1 MADELRPVTPAP
13 TKKPAFRNRLAR
25 SMVLALLTFAVIP
38 VSVMGLAG
46 YLRAR
51 SLLQEQ
57 VASQLHNIS
66 EIQVGDLEQS
76 IRTKEI
82 RLDRIGRRP
91 AFLEAAERLHKFYS
105 VQYAEQ
111 LLTEFNIVNRPDGVP
126 VFDNFFIVDHAG
138 VIFGASKEEWI
149 GVSLAESPYY
159 AQLGEEVGTTG
170 VYDFEP
176 IYANQF
182 TIFSKLKL
190 FETNGDYLGILVGIT
205 EGETIRNYLNDI
217 TGVNPST
224 SAYFISSN
232 DIFVGVDPY
241 TKALT
246 SFTPEVE
253 QRQLIDEY
261 LASTFVGDHAENP
274 LLEFNNQ
281 LDIPVVAHAHAIDRI
296 NGDLVVEIPR
306 DIAFG
311 QLGSLA
317 PFSIFLFFITLLVM
331 GVVLWMA
338 TNRVVNPLLELASTT
353 QNFAEGDWASRS
365 PIKRNDEIGALA
377 HSFNQMAD
385 DLTSLYT
392 SLSHQVDERTEY
404 IRTAAEVAQN
414 IVSTFNIDEL
424 LRKTAHLIVE
434 RFGYYHTG
442 IFMVERSGRV
452 AILRAAHGPAAEQML
467 TKGHRLEVGS
477 SSIVGWV
484 TANNRPRAASDV
496 GDDPVHFKNELL
508 PETRA
513 EVGIPIAIGDTV
525 LGVLDVQS
533 THPEAFDE
541 ATISVLVTLSNQI
554 ATAIQNVNLFESSDV
569 NLHELERLYR
579 ASKEVAQEKTLSGLL
594 EATSH
599 TLQDSPFIT
608 AIFTDKGKGVSIY
621 SFSDPD
627 RAILPSTLP
636 EFIDIPLEQ
645 LAAQS
650 EVSAIF
656 DLGKLTQFPKGFVD
670 VPRKMGCQAISLIPI
685 GSGDEL
691 AGVLML
697 GSLNK
702 EHLTETAIQPY
713 VNLVDMVGVTLDKIL
728 ASELTERRLSELEA
742 ISIMNQ
748 TMATAEELD
757 SLYPALHEQV
767 RQILG
772 DYSFVVAL
780 YDDISDTIQIPYL
793 YENGELGSLAPF
805 PLGEG
810 LTSIIIHTGQP
821 LMIVEDTEKRSTAL
835 GAKLVGQ
842 PAKSWLGSP
851 LHLSGKVIGALIIQD
866 LEHERSFDENSL
878 RFVNT
883 LASQVS
889 GAIHN
894 IRLLE
899 ESRQR
904 TIQLE
909 SAAEIARDISSSLH
923 LDELLNRAVTMI
935 RDRFDLYHASV
946 FLIDQLGEYA
956 IIRESTGEAGA
967 QLKRN
972 GHKLGVGSKS
982 IVGYVSG
989 RGESLIIENT
999 DKDATYYANPL
1010 LPDTRAEAALPL
1022 KVGERILGVL
1032 DIQST
1037 KPYVFSDEI
1046 LQILTIIA
1054 DQLAVAV
1061 INTELF
1067 ADTQEH
1073 LSQHRLLHHITT
1085 SAASGTTLEEALQ
1098 GAVQGLQVTLG
1109 GDRVAILLADEK
1121 EQSLKIGAAIGYSE
1135 DDLSTINIPIG
1146 NGVTGWAARNQK
1158 TVRIDNAPE
1167 DPRYIS
1173 ISANTRSELAVP
1185 LLFRKELLGVLNVE
1199 SERIGAYSEDTEEML
1214 GTLAGSLAAIIAN
1227 ARLLQQVRRQAERE
1241 RMLYE
1246 VTSRIRRSTNIQTIL
1261 TTTADELT
1269 KAVGA
1274 RHTQV
1279 KVAVEEQ
1286 QNETETE
1293 HER

>member
-1 MADELRPVTPAP
+1 
-13 TKKPAFRNRLAR
+13 
-25 SMVLALLTFAVIP
+25 MVVALLTFAVIP

-57 VASQLHNIS
+57 VASQLHTIS
-66 EIQVGDLEQS
+66 EIQVDALDQS
-76 IRTKEI
+76 MRTKEI
-82 RLDRIGRRP
+82 RLSRIGRRP
-91 AFLEAAERLHKFYS
+91 AFLDAVEKLHRFYS
-105 VQYAEQ
+105 AEYSEQ
-111 LLTEFNIVNRPDGVP
+111 LLAEFDIVNRPDGIP
-126 VFDNFFIVDHAG
+126 VFQNFF
-138 VIFGASKEEWI
+138 VINHDGQIFAASKNEWI
-149 GVSLAESPYY
+149 GLSLADAPYY
-159 AQLGEEVGTTG
+159 SQLGEEVGTTG
-170 VYDFEP
+170 IYDFSP
-176 IYANQF
+176 IYSQQF
-182 TIFSKLKL
+182 SIFSKIKL
-190 FETNGDYLGILVGIT
+190 FTESGEYLGILVGVT
-205 EGETIRNYLNDI
+205 ESETIRSYLNNI
-217 TGVNPST
+217 TASNPST

-232 DIFVGVDPY
+232 DVYIGIDPY

-246 SFTPEVE
+246 SFEPDAE
-253 QRQLIDEY
+253 QKQILSEY
-261 LASTFVGDHAENP
+261 LADP
-274 LLEFNNQ
+274 LLGETVVEFEDHE
-281 LDIPVVAHAHAIDRI
+281 DISVVAHAHSVDRI
-296 NGDLVVEIPR
+296 NSDLVIGIPR

-338 TNRVVNPLLELASTT
+338 TNRVVNPLLELATT
-353 QNFAEGDWASRS
+353 THNFAEGNWESRS
-365 PIKRNDEIGALA
+365 PIKRDDEIGALA

-385 DLTSLYT
+385 ELTTLYT
-392 SLSHQVDERTEY
+392 SLSNQVDERTEY

-414 IVSTFNIDEL
+414 IVSTFNFDEL
-424 LRKTAHLIVE
+424 LQKTARLIVK
-434 RFGYYHTG
+434 RFGYYHAG
-442 IFMVERSGRV
+442 IFMVERSGKV
-452 AILRAAHGPAAEQML
+452 AILRAAHGPSAETML
-467 TKGHRLEVGS
+467 ERGHRLDVGS
-477 SSIVGWV
+477 ASIVGWV
-484 TANNRPRAASDV
+484 TENNRPRAASDV

-533 THPEAFDE
+533 TSPEAFDE
-541 ATISVLVTLSNQI
+541 ATIAVLVTLSNQI

-579 ASKEVAQEKTLSGLL
+579 ASKEIAQEKTLTGLL

-599 TLQDSPFIT
+599 ILHDAPFVS
-608 AIFTDKGKGVSIY
+608 AIFTPKGKGIGVF

-627 RAILPSTLP
+627 RVILHNSLP
-636 EFIDIPLEQ
+636 EFIDVSLDKLVSQTQSDLEIYTLRSLQKLPKTFTDIPRKIGCTTISLLPILSGEKLEAVIMIGSLKQ
-645 LAAQS
+645 EKLTLAA
-650 EVSAIF
+650 
-656 DLGKLTQFPKGFVD
+656 L
-670 VPRKMGCQAISLIPI
+670 
-685 GSGDEL
+685 
-691 AGVLML
+691 
-697 GSLNK
+697 
-702 EHLTETAIQPY
+702 QPY
-713 VNLVDMVGVTLDKIL
+713 VNLIDMVAVTLDKIQ
-728 ASELTERRLSELEA
+728 ASELTTRRLSELEA

-748 TMATAEELD
+748 TTATAEDLD
-757 SLYPALHEQV
+757 ALYPALHEQI

-780 YDDISDTIQIPYL
+780 YDDVSDTIQVPYL
-793 YENGELGSLAPF
+793 YENGEVASLTPF

-821 LMIVEDTEKRSTAL
+821 LMIVEDTEKRSAAL
-835 GAKLVGQ
+835 GAKLVGK

-851 LHLSGKVIGALIIQD
+851 LHIGGKVIGALIVQD
-866 LEHERSFDENSL
+866 LENERSFDENSL

-899 ESRQR
+899 DSRQR
-904 TIQLE
+904 AIQLE

-923 LDELLNRAVTMI
+923 LDDLLNRAVNMI
-935 RDRFDLYHASV
+935 RDRFSFYHASV
-946 FLIDQLGEYA
+946 FLIDHLGEYA
-956 IIRESTGEAGA
+956 IIRESTGEAGT
-967 QLKRN
+967 QLKRK

-982 IVGYVSG
+982 IVGYVSS
-989 RGESLIIENT
+989 RGENLIIENT
-999 DKDATYYANPL
+999 DRDATYYANPL

-1037 KPYVFSDEI
+1037 KPYVFPEEV

-1085 SAASGTTLEEALQ
+1085 SAASGTTLEEALH
-1098 GAVQGLQVTLG
+1098 GAVQGLQVTMG
-1109 GDRVAILLADEK
+1109 GDRVAILLVNEK
-1121 EQSLKIGAAIGYSE
+1121 EKSLKIGAAIGYSE
-1135 DDLSTINIPIG
+1135 DDLANINIPIG
-1146 NGVTGWAARNQK
+1146 SGITGWAARNKK

-1173 ISANTRSELAVP
+1173 VSTNTRSELAVP
-1185 LLFRKELLGVLNVE
+1185 LLFRNELLGVLNAE
-1199 SERIGAYSEDTEEML
+1199 SERVGAYSKETEEML

-1246 VTSRIRRSTNIQTIL
+1246 VTSKIRRSTNIQTIL

-1269 KAVGA
+1269 KALGA
-1274 RHTQV
+1274 QHTQV
-1279 KVAVEEQ
+1279 KIAVENQ
-1286 QNETETE
+1286 PETETDNE
-1293 HER
+1293 Q

>member
-1 MADELRPVTPAP
+1 MTDQPSPVVPAA
-13 TKKPAFRNRLAR
+13 TKKPAFKNRLAR
-25 SMVLALLTFAVIP
+25 SMVMALLTFAVIP

-51 SLLQEQ
+51 ALLQTQ
-57 VASQLHNIS
+57 VSTQLHNIS
-66 EIQVGDLEQS
+66 AIQVDGLNQS

-91 AFLEAAERLHKFYS
+91 TFLETAERLNRSYS
-105 VQYAEQ
+105 AQFGEQ
-111 LLTEFNIVNRPDGVP
+111 LIAEFDIVNRPDGVP
-126 VFDNFFIVDHAG
+126 VFDNFFIINQRG
-138 VIFGASKEEWI
+138 VIFGASNEEWI
-149 GVSLAESPYY
+149 GLSLAESPFY

-170 VYDFEP
+170 VYDFAP
-176 IYANQF
+176 IYSSQF
-182 TIFSKLKL
+182 SIFSKLKMYKA
-190 FETNGDYLGILVGIT
+190 NGEYLGTLVGVT
-205 EGETIRNYLNDI
+205 EGKTIREYLNDI
-217 TGVNPST
+217 SASNPST

-232 DIFVGVDPY
+232 DIYVGIDPY
-241 TKALT
+241 TKALA
-246 SFTPEVE
+246 SFDPDDR
-253 QRQLIDEY
+253 QRQYIDDY
-261 LASTFVGDHAENP
+261 LASSLNGEHADGS
-274 LLEFNNQ
+274 LLEFDNQ
-281 LDIPVVAHAHAIDRI
+281 EEAAVVAHAHSIDRI

-306 DIAFG
+306 DVAFG

-317 PFSIFLFFITLLVM
+317 PFSIFLFFVTLLVM

-338 TNRVVNPLLELASTT
+338 TNRVVNPLLELAETT
-353 QNFAEGDWASRS
+353 HSFAEGNWSSRS
-365 PIKRNDEIGALA
+365 PIKRDDEIGALA

-385 DLTSLYT
+385 DLTTLYT

-404 IRTAAEVAQN
+404 IRAAAEVAQN
-414 IVSTFNIDEL
+414 IVSTFNLGEL
-424 LRKTAHLIVE
+424 LQKTARLIVE

-442 IFMVERSGRV
+442 IFMVDRSGKV
-452 AILRAAHGPAAEQML
+452 AILRAAHGPSAEVML
-467 TKGHRLEVGS
+467 ERGHRLEVGS
-477 SSIVGWV
+477 ASIVGWV

-579 ASKEVAQEKTLSGLL
+579 ASKEIAQEKTISGLL

-608 AIFTDKGKGVSIY
+608 AIFTSKGKGIGIHSV
-621 SFSDPD
+621 SDPD
-627 RAILPSTLP
+627 RAILPHALP
-636 EFIDIPLEQ
+636 EFIDVPLAQ
-645 LAAQS
+645 LISPAQPAS
-650 EVSAIF
+650 NIL
-656 DLGKLTQFPKGFVD
+656 DINTRTPLPKGFAD
-670 VPRKMGCQAISLIPI
+670 VPRKIGCKAISLLPI
-685 GSGDEL
+685 ASGEEL
-691 AGVLML
+691 EAVLMI
-697 GSLNK
+697 GTLNK
-702 EHLTETAIQPY
+702 EHLTETALQPY
-713 VNLVDMVGVTLDKIL
+713 VNMVDMITVTIEKIR
-728 ASELTERRLSELEA
+728 ASELTVQRLSELEA

-748 TMATAEELD
+748 TMATAEDLNT
-757 SLYPALHEQV
+757 LYPALHEQV

-772 DYSFVVAL
+772 DYSFIVAL
-780 YDDISDTIQIPYL
+780 YDETSDAIQVPYL
-793 YENGELGSLAPF
+793 YENGEVGSLAPF

-821 LMIVEDTEKRSTAL
+821 LMIVEDTEQRSAAL
-835 GAKLVGQ
+835 GAKLVGR
-842 PAKSWLGSP
+842 PAKSWLGCP
-851 LHLSGKVIGALIIQD
+851 LQISGKVIGALIVQD
-866 LEHERSFDENSL
+866 LENERSFDENSL
-878 RFVNT
+878 RFINT

-894 IRLLE
+894 VRLLE
-899 ESRQR
+899 DSRQR
-904 TIQLE
+904 AIQLE
-909 SAAEIARDISSSLH
+909 SAAEIARDISGSLH
-923 LDELLNRAVTMI
+923 LDELLNRAVNMI
-935 RDRFDLYHASV
+935 RDRFSFYHASV

-967 QLKRN
+967 QLKRK

-982 IVGYVSG
+982 IVGYVSS
-989 RGESLIIENT
+989 RGENLIIENT

-1037 KPYVFSDEI
+1037 KPYVFTDEV
-1046 LQILTIIA
+1046 LPILTIIA

-1109 GDRVAILLADEK
+1109 GDRVAILLVDEK
-1121 EQSLKIGAAIGYSE
+1121 TKNLKIGAAIGYSE
-1135 DDLSTINIPIG
+1135 DDLSAISIPVG
-1146 NGVTGWAARNQK
+1146 SGVTGWAARNQK
-1158 TVRIDNAPE
+1158 TVRTDNAPE

-1173 ISANTRSELAVP
+1173 VSANTRSELAVP
-1185 LLFRKELLGVLNVE
+1185 LLFRKELLGVLNAE
-1199 SERIGAYSEDTEEML
+1199 SERLGAYNEDTEEML

-1261 TTTADELT
+1261 ATTADELT

-1279 KVAVEEQ
+1279 KVAIEDRTEK
-1286 QNETETE
+1286 ETK
-1293 HER
+1293 